1 MIQIVCDC
9 VYVCL
14 YVCYMIK
21 DCELRTGLAAHL
33 PPWHQPG
40 EDPMDWCSN
49 ARVIGE
55 PLTSNYQS
63 SFFLSST

>member
-33 PPWHQPG
+33 PPRHQPG
-40 EDPMDWCSN
+40 EDSMDWCSDV
-49 ARVIGE
+49 RVIGE
-55 PLTSNYQS
+55 PHDLQLSVKL
-63 SFFLSST
+63 FLL